1 MPRGQARSAP
11 VTSWSH
17 RPSTVRPVTD
27 DSFPAEALATLRNLV
42 DAPDA
47 EFRAGQL
54 EAIEALVVDRVRVL
68 VVQRT
73 GWGKSAVYFVATRLL
88 RDRGAGPSVIV
99 SPLLAL
105 MRNQIAAGERG
116 GVTTATINSNNRD
129 EWSEI
134 ADRLD
139 RDEIDVLLISP
150 ERFANAA
157 FRDSVLPSLAPR
169 VGLLV
174 VDEVHCISDWGHDF
188 RPDYRRMAQ
197 VLELLADGVPVLGTT
212 ATANDR
218 VVADIESQFGA
229 DMRTIRGSLARPSL
243 VLDTVRMPSQPDRL
257 AWLSTVIPTL
267 TGTGI
272 VYCLTV
278 ADCERVTGWLTMQ
291 GIDAAS
297 YSGDTDPELRNR
309 LEDRLLANELKVLVA
324 TSALGMGYDKPD
336 LAFVIHYQS
345 PGSPIAYY
353 QQVGRAGRAL
363 AEAHG
368 VLLSGYEDR
377 DIQDYFI
384 RTAFPPAETANAIV
398 DLLADRGDWVR
409 IGDIEVEINI
419 RRGRL
424 TSMLKIL
431 EVEGVVARDGTKY
444 RRTAMP
450 WTYPTERIDNVTAQR
465 RAEQRVMDDYIDS
478 DTCLM
483 ALLGRALDDPTAA
496 ACGRCSRCTGT
507 SLPVRLDHALVVEAQ
522 EYLRSQPLTIDPRKM
537 RAAGGR
543 IPADRQLEP
552 GRTLSFLGDGGW
564 GRLVRDQRAAG
575 RFSDELVDAAVRLVR
590 NWGPEPRPTWVTSVP
605 SSRAPEP
612 VSSLAR
618 RIADGLQLSYLPAVV
633 SVRDTARQADM
644 ENSAQQHR
652 NVEGAFATADPV
664 PAGPV
669 LLVDD
674 VVDSRWT
681 LTEVGG
687 VLRAAGV
694 AAVVPFTLAQGA
706 GE

>member
-1 MPRGQARSAP
+1 MGVAGRQYGPLVIDEAFATEAR
-11 VTSWSH
+11 
-17 RPSTVRPVTD
+17 
-27 DSFPAEALATLRNLV
+27 ATLRVLV
-42 DAPDA
+42 GRSDA
-47 EFRAGQL
+47 EFRPGQL
-54 EAIEALVVDRVRVL
+54 EAIAALVVDRVRVL

-88 RDRGAGPSVIV
+88 RDRGAGPTVIV

-116 GVTTATINSNNRD
+116 GVATATMNSNNRD
-129 EWSEI
+129 EWSDI
-134 ADRLD
+134 AERLD

-150 ERFANAA
+150 ERFANAG
-157 FRDSVLPSLAPR
+157 FRASVLPALAPR

-188 RPDYRRMAQ
+188 RPDYRRIAH
-197 VLELLADGVPVLGTT
+197 VLDLLAPGVPVLGTT

-218 VVADIESQFGA
+218 VVADIESQFGEH
-229 DMRTIRGSLARPSL
+229 MQTIRGSLARPSL
-243 VLDTVRMPSQPDRL
+243 VLDTLRMPSQPDRL

-267 TGTGI
+267 AGTGI

-278 ADCERVTGWLTMQ
+278 ADCARVTGWLAGE
-291 GIDAAS
+291 GINAAA
-297 YSGDTDPELRNR
+297 YSGETDPELRNA
-309 LEDRLLANELKVLVA
+309 LEDRLLANDLKVLVA

-363 AEAHG
+363 DEAHG
-368 VLLSGYEDR
+368 VLLSGNEDR

-384 RTAFPPAETANAIV
+384 RTAFPPAEIANTIV
-398 DLLADRGDWVR
+398 DLLTDRGDWVR
-409 IGDIEVEINI
+409 IGEIETDVNI

-431 EVEGVVARDGTKY
+431 EVEGAVERDGTKY
-444 RRTAMP
+444 RRTAME
-450 WTYPTERIDNVTAQR
+450 WTYPTERIENVTHQR
-465 RAEQRVMDDYIDS
+465 RLEQQVMDDYLAS

-483 ALLGRALDDPTAA
+483 ELLGRALDDPTAT
-496 ACGRCSRCTGT
+496 ACGRCSRCTAT
-507 SLPVRLDHALVVEAQ
+507 SIDVELDRDVVVRAQ

-537 RAAGGR
+537 RAEGGR
-543 IPADRQLEP
+543 IPAELQADT
-552 GRTLSFLGDGGW
+552 GRVLSFLGDGGW
-564 GRLVRDQRAAG
+564 GGLVRDERAVG
-575 RFSDELVDAAVRLVR
+575 EFSDSLADALARLVR

-605 SSRAPEP
+605 SARAPRL
-612 VSSLAR
+612 VASLAER
-618 RIADGLQLSYLPAVV
+618 VAARLHLPYRE
-633 SVRDTARQADM
+633 SVALARPTVPQGQM
-644 ENSAQQHR
+644 ENSAQQNR
-652 NVEGAFATADPV
+652 NVAGAFAVEENVAT
-664 PAGPV
+664 GPV

-674 VVDSRWT
+674 IVDSRWT
-681 LTEVGG
+681 ITEVAG

-694 AAVVPFTLAQGA
+694 EAVLPVALAQGSSD
-706 GE
+706 